1 MCNVYPA
8 IFYQE
13 NDGGYS
19 VVFPDL
25 GHLATCGDD
34 LHEARRMAQDCLA
47 GYLWSARK
55 DGEEVPSPTPCEDV
69 DPHCEDEDGDDYVVV
84 FVEAVEVDVEAYAKE
99 HHFGE

>member
-1 MCNVYPA
+1 MGNIVYPA
-8 IFYQE
+8 LFFE
-13 NDGGYS
+13 ERDGGYS

-25 GHLATCGDD
+25 GHLATDGNSLD
-34 LHEARRMAQDCLA
+34 EARRMAVDSLA

-55 DGEEVPSPTPCEDV
+55 DGEEVPPPSDKV
-69 DPHCEDEDGDDYVVV
+69 DPHCEDEDGDDYVAV